1 MPCLQ
6 CDKPLDDES
15 IASRE
20 HLILNALG
28 GHKRIRGLL
37 CVNCNN
43 VAGARWDSELV
54 KQLKPLALLFD
65 VQRQDGEETPPAK
78 FETTDGRE
86 FWLNADGSMNRAAK
100 PFSKVPK
107 GDGGWQIRLTPRSM
121 EDAKKI
127 LKGIAAKYPEV
138 DAERALASAEA
149 RFEYLDVPL
158 IMTLDVGGELAG
170 RAIVKSALCFAVAN
184 DVEPS
189 ACTPARAYLRD
200 ASAQAP
206 FGYYYARDLVR
217 NRPQQAPLHCV
228 AVSNRDT
235 GGDLLGYVEF
245 FGFYRMV
252 VRLASG
258 YQGHDVHA
266 LYAVNPMTAGE
277 LALDV
282 DISLSPSEVT
292 ACFAYERIPD
302 GWHEAIMANLMP
314 VAQRRAFELEKD
326 RVIRRAFDYAMKEC
340 GVPEGGELP
349 PVQGESCLS

>member
-217 NRPQQAPLHCV
+217 NRPQQAPLHCRSEQPGYWRRPPGV
-228 AVSNRDT
+228 CRVLRFLSYGRSSCQRLPGTRCTRLIRREPDDSRGTRARCGYLPLAL
-235 GGDLLGYVEF
+235 GGHRVLRIRANPG
-245 FGFYRMV
+245 
-252 VRLASG
+252 RLA
-258 YQGHDVHA
+258 
-266 LYAVNPMTAGE
+266 
-277 LALDV
+277 
-282 DISLSPSEVT
+282 
-292 ACFAYERIPD
+292 
-302 GWHEAIMANLMP
+302 
-314 VAQRRAFELEKD
+314 
-326 RVIRRAFDYAMKEC
+326 
-340 GVPEGGELP
+340 
-349 PVQGESCLS
+349 